1 MYNIAR
7 KKSDGQDWLTVMALG
22 QKHES
27 GTDVVIW
34 HSPLEATSS
43 PDHPQKRERRLR
55 GKAQARLTQVLP
67 NRRKITGRMAEG

>member
-1 MYNIAR
+1 
-7 KKSDGQDWLTVMALG
+7 MALG

-55 GKAQARLTQVLP
+55 GKAQARLTQMLP
-67 NRRKITGRMAEG
+67 NRGKITGCMAEG